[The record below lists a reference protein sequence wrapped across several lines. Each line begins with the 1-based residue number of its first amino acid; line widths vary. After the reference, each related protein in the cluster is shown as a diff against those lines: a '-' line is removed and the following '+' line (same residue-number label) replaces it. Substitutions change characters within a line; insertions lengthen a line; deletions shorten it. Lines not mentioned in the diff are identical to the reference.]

1 MMRGLPN
8 HIINSPAPGMRARSV
23 LLALCAL
30 SACYPAHQAPPINH
44 PNPRGV
50 PVPQEGWPQPPAQPA
65 NASSHA
71 ADMVFVGGRVFLAD
85 DANTVAQALAVR
97 DGRVLAVGTDAEVR
111 RLAGPSTEVIDL
123 QGRLVTPGFNDAH
136 IHFGAGGR
144 GLLEVDLLGTT
155 SLAEIERRV
164 AAAAAQAQPGEW
176 VLGRG
181 WDHTRLPASELGAGG
196 WPTKDVL
203 DRAAPNN
210 PVLLSRVDG
219 HTSWANSAA
228 LRLAG
233 IDRNT
238 ANPSGGE
245 VVRDARGEA
254 TGIFKESAEGLIS
267 RHVPA
272 PTPAQTRRGIM
283 AALELAARTGV
294 TSVQTD
300 ASVQEVDIY
309 GALREADSL
318 TVRVYAWFPL
328 DPRFIQLAR
337 TRGITAGSGD
347 EWLRMGMLKGYTDG
361 TLGSRTAAML
371 EPFSDQHTHGL
382 PQYTQAQLDSLVTA
396 ADAAGLQVI
405 LHAIGDA
412 ANRQA
417 LDAFQHAARA
427 NGTSGRRHRIEHA
440 QVLDR
445 ADIPRFRQLGVIA
458 SMQPTHATSDM
469 RWAETRI
476 GAERAREGAYAW
488 RSLLNAGAVVIF
500 GTDFPVE
507 PMPPVE
513 GIYSAVTRQS
523 REEPG
528 VPPGG
533 WIPEQRLTREEAIR
547 LYTAAAAYG
556 EWQEE
561 EKGTL
566 RPGMLADLVVWDR
579 DLLTI
584 PEVEILWAA
593 PAMTVVGGR
602 IVFRR

>member
-1 MMRGLPN
+1 
-8 HIINSPAPGMRARSV
+8 MRARSV

-30 SACYPAHQAPPINH
+30 SACYPANQAPPINH
-44 PNPRGV
+44 PGPTRMPEG
-50 PVPQEGWPQPPAQPA
+50 PASPGWPQGREGPADEE
-65 NASSHA
+65 SA

-85 DANTVAQALAVR
+85 DSNTVAQALAVR
-97 DGRVLAVGTDAEVR
+97 DGRVLAVGRDAEVR
-111 RLAGPSTEVIDL
+111 RLVGRATDVIDL
-123 QGRLVTPGFNDAH
+123 RGRLVTPGFNDAH

-155 SLAEIERRV
+155 SLAEIQRRV

-196 WPTKDVL
+196 WPTKEVL

-228 LRLAG
+228 MRLAG
-233 IDRNT
+233 INRGT
-238 ANPSGGE
+238 ANPPGGE
-245 VVRDARGEA
+245 VVRDAQGDA

-267 RHVPA
+267 RHVPR
-272 PTPAQTRRGIM
+272 TTRAQARRGVL

-300 ASVQEVDIY
+300 VSGMDMQIY
-309 GALREADSL
+309 KELRDADSL
-318 TVRVYAWFPL
+318 TVRVYGWHPL
-328 DPRFIQLAR
+328 EMRTIQGLNAL
-337 TRGITAGSGD
+337 GVTAGFGD

-382 PQYTQAQLDSLVTA
+382 PQYTTAQLDSLVTA

-417 LDAFQHAARA
+417 LDAFERAART
-427 NGTSGRRHRIEHA
+427 NGTRGRRHRIEHA

-445 ADIPRFRQLGVIA
+445 DDIPRFRTLGVIA

-488 RSLLNAGAVVIF
+488 RSLLDAGAVVIF

-547 LYTAAAAYG
+547 LYTATAAYG

-584 PEVEILWAA
+584 PEVEILQAA

>member
-1 MMRGLPN
+1 MRMIP
-8 HIINSPAPGMRARSV
+8 RSRTL
-23 LLALCAL
+23 LLALLAL
-30 SACYPAHQAPPINH
+30 AACSSQGPLTVPPQGPYPRGPYPDEPPPSAPPA
-44 PNPRGV
+44 GD
-50 PVPQEGWPQPPAQPA
+50 AT
-65 NASSHA
+65 A
-71 ADMVFVGGRVFLAD
+71 ADMVLVNGKIFLAD
-85 DANTVAQALAVR
+85 SANTVVQALAVR
-97 DGRVLAVGTDAEVR
+97 DGRVLIAGSNDEARLLVGE
-111 RLAGPSTEVIDL
+111 STEVVDL
-123 QGRLVTPGFNDAH
+123 QGRLVTPGLNDAH
-136 IHFGAGGR
+136 IHFGAGGQ
-144 GLLEVDLLGTT
+144 GLLNVSLLGTT

-164 AAAAAQAQPGEW
+164 AQAAAQAQPGEW
-176 VLGRG
+176 ILGRG

-196 WPTKDVL
+196 WPTKEIL

-219 HTSWANSAA
+219 HTSWANAAA

-233 IDRNT
+233 IGRNT

-254 TGIFKESAEGLIS
+254 TGILKESAEGLVS

-272 PTPAQTRRGIM
+272 PTRAQTRRGIM

-294 TSVQTD
+294 TSVQSD
-300 ASVQEVDIY
+300 VSGMDLQVYKE
-309 GALREADSL
+309 LRDADSL
-318 TVRVYAWFPL
+318 TVRVYGWHPL
-328 DPRFIQLAR
+328 DMRAIQSLNAL
-337 TRGITAGSGD
+337 GITAGFGD

-361 TLGSRTAAML
+361 TLGSRTASML
-371 EPFSDQHTHGL
+371 EPFADDHATHGL
-382 PQYTQAQLDSLVTA
+382 PQYTQAGLDSLIVA

-417 LDAFQHAARA
+417 LDGFERAAA
-427 NGTSGRRHRIEHA
+427 LNGPRPRRHRIEHA
-440 QVLDR
+440 QVLDV

-476 GAERAREGAYAW
+476 GRERAVEGAYAW
-488 RSLLNAGAVVIF
+488 RSLLDAGAVVIF

-533 WIPEQRLTREEAIR
+533 WLPEQRLTREEAIR
-547 LYTAAAAYG
+547 LYTATAAYG
-556 EWQEE
+556 EWEE
-561 EKGTL
+561 ARKGTL

-579 DLLTI
+579 DLLTV
-584 PEVEILWAA
+584 PDADILQAA
-593 PAMTVVGGR
+593 PVLTVVGGR
-602 IVFRR
+602 TVFRR

>member
-1 MMRGLPN
+1 MRMIP
-8 HIINSPAPGMRARSV
+8 RSRTL
-23 LLALCAL
+23 LLALATLAACSTQRPAAVSPATE
-30 SACYPAHQAPPINH
+30 SAPARMMTA
-44 PNPRGV
+44 
-50 PVPQEGWPQPPAQPA
+50 PAQET
-65 NASSHA
+65 
-71 ADMVFVGGRVFLAD
+71 ADMVLYNGRVFLAD
-85 DANTVAQALAVR
+85 SANTVVQALAVR
-97 DGRVLAVGTDAEVR
+97 GGRVLAAGTDAEVR
-111 RLAGPSTEVIDL
+111 RLAGPATEVIDL
-123 QGRLVTPGFNDAH
+123 RGRLVTPGFNDAH
-136 IHFGAGGR
+136 IHFGNGGQ
-144 GLLEVDLLGTT
+144 GLLQVSLLGTT

-176 VLGRG
+176 ILGRG

-196 WPTKDVL
+196 WPTKAVL

-228 LRLAG
+228 MRIAG
-233 IDRNT
+233 IDRAT
-238 ANPSGGE
+238 QAPAGGE

-254 TGIFKESAEGLIS
+254 TGIFKESAEGLVS

-272 PTPAQTRRGIM
+272 PTLAQTRRGIR
-283 AALELAARTGV
+283 AALDLAARTGV
-294 TSVQTD
+294 TSVQSD
-300 ASVQEVDIY
+300 VSQLDVQVY
-309 GALREADSL
+309 RELAAADSL
-318 TVRVYAWFPL
+318 TVRVYGWFPL
-328 DPRFIQLAR
+328 DPRVIESLRA
-337 TRGITAGSGD
+337 GGVTAPTGD
-347 EWLRMGMLKGYTDG
+347 EWVRLGMVKGYTDG
-361 TLGSRTAAML
+361 TLGSRTAYML
-371 EPFSDQHTHGL
+371 EPFADDHSTHGL
-382 PQYTQAQLDSLVTA
+382 AQYTEAQLDSLVTA

-417 LDAFQHAARA
+417 LDAFQRAAAA
-427 NGTSGRRHRIEHA
+427 NGPRARRHRIEHA

-476 GAERAREGAYAW
+476 GRERAVEGAYVW
-488 RSLLNAGAVVIF
+488 RSLLDAGAVVIF

-533 WIPEQRLTREEAIR
+533 WLPEQRLTRQEAIR

-556 EWQEE
+556 EWEE
-561 EKGTL
+561 SRKGTL

-579 DLLTI
+579 DLLTV
-584 PEVEILWAA
+584 PDAEILQAA
-593 PAMTVVGGR
+593 PVLTVVGGR
-602 IVFRR
+602 TVFRR